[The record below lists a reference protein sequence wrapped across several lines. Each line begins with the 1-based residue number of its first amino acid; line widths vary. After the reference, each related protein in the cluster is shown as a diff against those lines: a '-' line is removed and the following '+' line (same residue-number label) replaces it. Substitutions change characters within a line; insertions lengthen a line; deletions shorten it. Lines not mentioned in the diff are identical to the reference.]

1 MGEARRVKTKKG
13 AQVGDRLIQIT
24 DVVSPD
30 PMFPG
35 LAPEATTDEKCDQC
49 GAPMLVKRGRF
60 GPHNPPCP
68 AFRPSGTTTLPE
80 MRGAHPRN
88 GTCWMKNFLR
98 GLRWTWPYRGRIA
111 LSIVFAFL
119 AALLWSLVTAE
130 RFDSVEMALGPMVA
144 EVHRSVEAAHDRSGV
159 VRVGGGAGTERA
171 ETFPYVFWKPPSTTL
186 VDPYKPVVIPKV
198 SPDHI
203 DWELELCI
211 VIGRRARHVSEA
223 EALNYVAGYTVA
235 NDISDR
241 QYRPNPDRKPRGND
255 KWFDWEH
262 GKWHDTFCP
271 CGPCIASADAIPDPQ
286 KLKMKLT
293 VSGSVKQNA
302 TTGQQIFPVA
312 AVVAFVSDILTLEPG
327 DLISTGTP
335 GGVGNTTGTY
345 LKPGDRIEAW
355 IEGIGTLVSP
365 VKAE

>member
-1 MGEARRVKTKKG
+1 MRLCRFARNGRPQIGLYDDKSILPLATVATAYGNATKQRLDQFESDNLLDFLPPDGKHFALTKKIAEWVARNEG
-13 AQVGDRLIQIT
+13 LPSDARLAQDAVELLVPVPRPNKLLL
-24 DVVSPD
+24 
-30 PMFPG
+30 
-35 LAPEATTDEKCDQC
+35 LAGNYNEHLTE
-49 GAPMLVKRGRF
+49 
-60 GPHNPPCP
+60 
-68 AFRPSGTTTLPE
+68 
-80 MRGAHPRN
+80 
-88 GTCWMKNFLR
+88 
-98 GLRWTWPYRGRIA
+98 
-111 LSIVFAFL
+111 
-119 AALLWSLVTAE
+119 
-130 RFDSVEMALGPMVA
+130 
-144 EVHRSVEAAHDRSGV
+144 
-159 VRVGGGAGTERA
+159 GGGASTERA
-171 ETFPYVFWKPPSTTL
+171 ETFPYVFTKPPSTTL
-186 VDPYKPVVIPKV
+186 NDPNKPVVIPKV

-211 VIGRRARHVSEA
+211 VMGRRTRHVTESEA
-223 EALNYVAGYTVA
+223 LQYVAGYTVV

-241 QYRPNPDRKPRGND
+241 QYRPNPGRKQRGND

-302 TTGQQIFPVA
+302 STGQQIFPVA
-312 AVVAFVSDILTLEPG
+312 AVVAFISDIVTLEPG

-345 LKPGDRIEAW
+345 LQPGDRIEAW

-365 VKAE
+365 VVAEK